1 MITVKLDHNQ
11 HSVYLLNYHLVMVI
25 KYRRKVIDDEISEFL
40 KQRFVQ
46 VGEPYGI
53 QLQEWNHDLDH
64 VRVLFKA
71 TPHTEMAKFLNAYKS
86 SSSRMVKKEF
96 PRIREKLW
104 KSAFWTQSY
113 CLITTGGAPLEV
125 IKKYIEEQG
134 RGRKYGSPKG
144 D

>member
-1 MITVKLDHNQ
+1 
-11 HSVYLLNYHLVMVI
+11 
-25 KYRRKVIDDEISEFL
+25 
-40 KQRFVQ
+40 
-46 VGEPYGI
+46 
-53 QLQEWNHDLDH
+53 
-64 VRVLFKA
+64 
-71 TPHTEMAKFLNAYKS
+71 MAKFLNAYKS